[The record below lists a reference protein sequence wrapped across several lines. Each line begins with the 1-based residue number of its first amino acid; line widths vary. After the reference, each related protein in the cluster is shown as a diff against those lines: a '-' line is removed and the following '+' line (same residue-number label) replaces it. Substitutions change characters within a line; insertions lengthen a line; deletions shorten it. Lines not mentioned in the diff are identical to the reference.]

1 MKAEVNVNI
10 HNHTVDSDDIKRIL
24 STIVTTLARMEQ
36 TMAKSKEV
44 QEMEDAVTTALNDI
58 TNDIQALL
66 TRSTG
71 LSDEDKA
78 AMVAIADKAKAVA
91 AIFDSTGTGGG
102 GTPV

>member
-1 MKAEVNVNI
+1 MKAEVNVHI
-10 HNHTVDSDDIKRIL
+10 HHHTVDTERLERQL
-24 STIVTTLARMEQ
+24 STIITTLARMEQ

-58 TNDIQALL
+58 TTDIQTLL

-78 AMVAIADKAKAVA
+78 ALSDISTKAKAVA
-91 AIFDSTGTGGG
+91 AIFDSGS
-102 GTPV
+102 TPV

>member
-1 MKAEVNVNI
+1 MKAEVNVHI
-10 HNHTVDSDDIKRIL
+10 HHHMVDTERIERQL
-24 STIVTTLARMEQ
+24 STIITTLARMEQ

-58 TNDIQALL
+58 TTDIQTLL

-78 AMVAIADKAKAVA
+78 ALADIATKAKAVA
-91 AIFDSTGTGGG
+91 AIFDSDS
-102 GTPV
+102 TPV